1 MKSKPNPTPNP
12 NPNVLHLEIT
22 TPEETVFQGD
32 AVSVSLPTPDGEI
45 TVLDRHLP
53 LITIVIPG
61 TAVVRSADAE
71 QLFAVTRG
79 LAEIDGQNVR
89 LLVQSADRAEMLE
102 EEAVR
107 QAKERAETLM
117 KERRD
122 DEEGFAEATA
132 IFDREF
138 ARLQVTRR
146 RRARKM
152 PRNPIHP
159 EP

>member
-1 MKSKPNPTPNP
+1 M
-12 NPNVLHLEIT
+12 LHLQIT

-45 TVLDRHLP
+45 TVLGNHLP
-53 LITIVIPG
+53 LMTIVIPG
-61 TAVVRSADAE
+61 TAVVRSSSGE

-79 LAEIDGQNVR
+79 LAEIDGLNVR

-117 KERRD
+117 KERRG

-146 RRARKM
+146 RRVRKM
-152 PRNPIHP
+152 PHNPIHP
-159 EP
+159 EQ